1 MAEQARHWCWWSMWS
16 DSESLAAT
24 CSWSDIRTGHHQHC
38 HHHHY
43 QHQHHHTVIVFIINV
58 IIGKQ
63 FWESDGSVFI
73 YATQGQKLND
83 QNFLCFSTFAAS
95 SIPFSQRQTSL
106 LFWDIYSP
114 PFLPILLLWENPL
127 SSQKW
132 GLCHSFS
139 LSCKVWCFVNIS
151 RLKSTFSMQ
160 SSTVRSLNS
169 LQKIY
174 SIRTC

>member
-1 MAEQARHWCWWSMWS
+1 MCSCCVCAILQQCSVSTLSLAPWRHFLEEMHFGSSVRHWCWWSMWS
-16 DSESLAAT
+16 DSESLAAM

-132 GLCHSFS
+132 GVVSFV
-139 LSCKVWCFVNIS
+139 LFV
-151 RLKSTFSMQ
+151 L
-160 SSTVRSLNS
+160 
-169 LQKIY
+169 
-174 SIRTC
+174 